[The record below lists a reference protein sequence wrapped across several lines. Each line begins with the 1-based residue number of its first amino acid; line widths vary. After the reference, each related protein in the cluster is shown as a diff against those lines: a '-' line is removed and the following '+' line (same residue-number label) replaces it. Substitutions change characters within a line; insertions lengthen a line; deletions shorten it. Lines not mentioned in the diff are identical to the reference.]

1 MTTCTKRKSIV
12 SFFPKSLYRFPNITR
27 KIAGLIITEIDS
39 ILQGLRS
46 TTEISEILM
55 FAAWFH
61 IFHETEKVPRFLIA
75 WATIQRNIFL
85 SAELM
90 PSK

>member
-1 MTTCTKRKSIV
+1 MTNNLSVVITFSQYHAKNCR
-12 SFFPKSLYRFPNITR
+12 FDYYR
-27 KIAGLIITEIDS
+27 IDS

>member
-1 MTTCTKRKSIV
+1 MTETTYQ
-12 SFFPKSLYRFPNITR
+12 SLYRFSNITR